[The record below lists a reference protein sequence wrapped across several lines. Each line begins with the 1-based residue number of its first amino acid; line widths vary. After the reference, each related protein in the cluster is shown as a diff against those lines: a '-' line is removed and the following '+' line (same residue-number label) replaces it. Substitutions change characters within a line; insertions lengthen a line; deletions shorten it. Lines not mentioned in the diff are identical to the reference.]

1 MFAMLA
7 EIMLSSFAQA
17 PRTPSHPRPISPS
30 SGMKSKLTEWGQL
43 FKQLARWEIKMRKKS
58 SPFRRGRCSSTPARR
73 ATPEYT
79 LVLPDLLNI
88 QKQPEIRIFM
98 YYRIFTLTIRSGLL
112 LLLPT
117 QAFLVVAPG
126 LQSVCTQ

>member
-7 EIMLSSFAQA
+7 EIMFSNFAQA

-30 SGMKSKLTEWGQL
+30 SGNKSKLSEWGQL
-43 FKQLARWEIKMRKKS
+43 FKQLAKWEIKMMKQS

-79 LVLPDLLNI
+79 PVLPDLLNI
-88 QKQPEIRIFM
+88 QKKPEIRIFM
-98 YYRIFTLTIRSGLL
+98 YYRIFTLTIKSGVL